1 MEHWDELWPGGF
13 RFRFDDNV
21 FKPSTD
27 TFLLGDFAEVRR
39 GERVCD
45 LGAGIGL
52 LGLLLLARQQ
62 ELHITNIDIDSAACA
77 LAEENAAVNG
87 LEERVAV
94 LRADLRD
101 RTALPKA
108 GSFDLCVANPPYFPP
123 HTGRVAEGSRGTARS
138 ETACAF
144 DQLCAAAAYLL
155 RSGGRF
161 CLVHRAERTAELM
174 DVLRRHR
181 LEPKV
186 LRFVQKDPQVCC
198 RCAQGG
204 GRHSGRG
211 HPAGTAV
218 GFAERSR
225 VCIAGAPGHPA
236 RRRAGCHQRFYR
248 LAAHRRSH
256 SAAAH
261 GQTVCFPAGKAG
273 RWLVR

>member
-87 LEERVAV
+87 LEDRVAV

-123 HTGRVAEGSRGTARS
+123 HTGRVAEGSRGVQRAELQCTMD
-138 ETACAF
+138 E
-144 DQLCAAAAYLL
+144 LCAAAAYLL
-155 RSGGRF
+155 RSGGR
-161 CLVHRAERTAELM
+161 LYLIHRAERTAELT
-174 DVLRRHR
+174 DILRRHR
-181 LEPKV
+181 LEPKE
-186 LRFVQKDPQVCC
+186 LRFVQKDSRTPPRLVLLGC
-198 RCAQGG
+198 RRDGG
-204 GRHSGRG
+204 TGLTVRTPLLLQDEHGGESQELRRIYFRDRG
-211 HPAGTAV
+211 
-218 GFAERSR
+218 
-225 VCIAGAPGHPA
+225 
-236 RRRAGCHQRFYR
+236 
-248 LAAHRRSH
+248 
-256 SAAAH
+256 
-261 GQTVCFPAGKAG
+261 
-273 RWLVR
+273 

>member
-27 TFLLGDFAEVRR
+27 TFLLGGFAQVRR

-52 LGLLLLARQQ
+52 PGLMLLSR
-62 ELHITNIDIDSAACA
+62 EPEVHITDIDIDETACA
-77 LAEENAAVNG
+77 LARRSAEANG
-87 LEERVAV
+87 LTERICVV
-94 LRADLRD
+94 QADLR
-101 RTALPKA
+101 RREQLPPG
-108 GSFDLCVANPPYFPP
+108 GSFDVCVANPPYFPP

-138 ETACAF
+138 ETACTF

-186 LRFVQKDPQVCC
+186 LRFVQKDAQTPPRLVLLSC
-198 RCAQGG
+198 RRHGG
-204 GRHSGRG
+204 AGLAVHTPLLLQADGGESGELRRIYFKDRG
-211 HPAGTAV
+211 
-218 GFAERSR
+218 
-225 VCIAGAPGHPA
+225 
-236 RRRAGCHQRFYR
+236 
-248 LAAHRRSH
+248 
-256 SAAAH
+256 
-261 GQTVCFPAGKAG
+261 
-273 RWLVR
+273 

>member
-1 MEHWDELWPGGF
+1 MNFASRPITTPVPLKHWRRLSSAVPPAAGRSALVRGGW
-13 RFRFDDNV
+13 RAGL
-21 FKPSTD
+21 PPEPH
-27 TFLLGDFAEVRR
+27 LEGDGQSGADLVPARAGSRVRGR
-39 GERVCD
+39 
-45 LGAGIGL
+45 
-52 LGLLLLARQQ
+52 AR
-62 ELHITNIDIDSAACA
+62 AACA

-87 LEERVAV
+87 LEDRVAV

-155 RSGGRF
+155 CSGGRF

-186 LRFVQKDPQVCC
+186 LRFVQKDAQTPPRLVLLSC
-198 RCAQGG
+198 RRHGG
-204 GRHSGRG
+204 AGLAVHTPLLLQADGGESGELRRIYFKDRG
-211 HPAGTAV
+211 
-218 GFAERSR
+218 
-225 VCIAGAPGHPA
+225 
-236 RRRAGCHQRFYR
+236 
-248 LAAHRRSH
+248 
-256 SAAAH
+256 
-261 GQTVCFPAGKAG
+261 
-273 RWLVR
+273 